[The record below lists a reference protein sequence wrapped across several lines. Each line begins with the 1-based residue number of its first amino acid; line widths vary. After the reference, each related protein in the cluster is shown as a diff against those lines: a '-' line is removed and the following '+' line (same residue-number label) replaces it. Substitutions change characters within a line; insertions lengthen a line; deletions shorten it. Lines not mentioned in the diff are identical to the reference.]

1 MLKFL
6 RIFSLS
12 LGLFRL
18 AWRLFLDKRI
28 PIYKK
33 IIPLIGVLY
42 LINPIDLIK
51 DYILVLGF
59 IDDLVVLFGSITL
72 FVVTSPGKI
81 IFEKLTS
88 DKKKQTNKTMNADY
102 EFIDDE

>member
-12 LGLFRL
+12 LGLLRL

-28 PIYKK
+28 PKYKK
-33 IIPLIGVLY
+33 IIPLIGFLY

-59 IDDLVVLFGSITL
+59 IDDLIVLFGLIIL

-81 IFEKLTS
+81 IIEKLTF
-88 DKKKQTNKTMNADY
+88 DNKKQNEKTMNAEY
-102 EFIDDE
+102 EFIDEE

>member
-18 AWRLFLDKRI
+18 ALRLFLDKRI
-28 PIYKK
+28 PKYKK
-33 IIPLIGVLY
+33 IIPLIGILY
-42 LINPIDLIK
+42 LFNPIDLIK
-51 DYILVLGF
+51 DYILILGF
-59 IDDLVVLFGSITL
+59 LDDLIILFGLITI
-72 FVVTSPGKI
+72 FVLSSPGKI
-81 IFEKLTS
+81 IFEKLNF
-88 DKKKQTNKTMNADY
+88 DKKKQGKKTMNADY

>member
-1 MLKFL
+1 M

-12 LGLFRL
+12 IGLLRL

-28 PIYKK
+28 PKYKK

-59 IDDLVVLFGSITL
+59 IDDLLVLFGLLTL
-72 FVVTSPGKI
+72 FVLTSPVKI
-81 IFEKLTS
+81 IFEKLTPG
-88 DKKKQTNKTMNADY
+88 KKKTN
-102 EFIDDE
+102 

>member
-1 MLKFL
+1 M

-12 LGLFRL
+12 IGLLRL

-28 PIYKK
+28 PKYKK

-59 IDDLVVLFGSITL
+59 IDDLLVLFGLLTL
-72 FVVTSPGKI
+72 FVVTSPVKI
-81 IFEKLTS
+81 IFEKLTPN
-88 DKKKQTNKTMNADY
+88 KKKQTKKTMNADY